1 MLFGCLADGMYFEA
15 DVVSFND
22 GSGHGQARTPLGQVV
37 GLNGDVDPLQS
48 EVFRLTERALVKRDR
63 RIAANPDVL
72 GDVLSAA
79 IDPAPNGDRYR
90 VGREPICPNG
100 HDPDTYVFVG
110 RPVDPHMIFDRLMDL
125 AEHDAWDALSATQK
139 VQQVERV
146 VDESL
151 ALEKERKERAD
162 LRYRRYREMRAQGA
176 FVRTL
181 RL

>member
-1 MLFGCLADGMYFEA
+1 
-15 DVVSFND
+15 
-22 GSGHGQARTPLGQVV
+22 
-37 GLNGDVDPLQS
+37 
-48 EVFRLTERALVKRDR
+48 
-63 RIAANPDVL
+63 
-72 GDVLSAA
+72 
-79 IDPAPNGDRYR
+79 
-90 VGREPICPNG
+90 
-100 HDPDTYVFVG
+100 
-110 RPVDPHMIFDRLMDL
+110 MIFDRLMDL